1 MSEGFCGLHGVS
13 TKKTAMTKVKARQH
27 VYFMSNLIHH
37 KLWPVGMVHMAAH
50 IIAVDS
56 QH

>member
-37 KLWPVGMVHMAAH
+37 KL
-50 IIAVDS
+50 
-56 QH
+56 